1 MRRSRGGRGR
11 RRLLAPS
18 MTENNT
24 SIEQLSSQ
32 ERAQLAAWF
41 HGWNDD
47 EWDERMK
54 PDIATGK
61 FTLLC
66 AKWTMTSK
74 RGAFEICREIQNASA
89 FWDRFDK
96 LWR

>member
-1 MRRSRGGRGR
+1 
-11 RRLLAPS
+11 

-24 SIEQLSSQ
+24 PIEQLSSE

-41 HGWNDD
+41 HSWNDD

-54 PDIATGK
+54 RDIAK

-74 RGAFEICREIQNASA
+74 RCAFEICREIQNASA
-89 FWDRFDK
+89 VLGSLRQPVAVNTI
-96 LWR
+96 R